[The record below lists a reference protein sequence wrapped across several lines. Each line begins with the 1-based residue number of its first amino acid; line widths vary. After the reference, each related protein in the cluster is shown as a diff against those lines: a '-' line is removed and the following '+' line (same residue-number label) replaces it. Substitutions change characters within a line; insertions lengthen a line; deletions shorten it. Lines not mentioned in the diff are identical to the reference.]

1 MGEREGEREEVVA
14 VEGGYIMWEK
24 NLLLVK
30 RKNNVGINF
39 LKCIQ
44 CLVHIIENSKKIK
57 FLYIILNFLDEYKME
72 KGY

>member
-39 LKCIQ
+39 LN
-44 CLVHIIENSKKIK
+44 LLYIIENSKKIK